1 MISKKF
7 EDISKEWLISKKTS
21 LKLLSYEKY
30 EKVLNKHLS
39 CFYDWKIEDITSND
53 VDQFFYDKENKDKL
67 SHSTLYTIR
76 HVLRSVFIYAQD
88 KYQIQTISIKNMKVD
103 EKRKSIQILTPE
115 EVGVFHQ
122 YLTENKDAVSLA
134 VLLSLY
140 TGMRTGEICALKKE
154 DIDLTYHVIH
164 ITKSVERIKTDND
177 VNSKLT
183 LLEPRNK
190 KSSRDIPIPHF
201 VREYLV
207 DYFDNY
213 PMDSQCF
220 ILSKNNNI
228 YDTRLIQKKLQELC
242 TLLNIKTDFN
252 TLRNTFISYC
262 LANNMNIKCL
272 CEMIGTMDFRNIYDL
287 CPNCSL
293 DKKKEEIDKIFV
305 NKN

>member
-1 MISKKF
+1 MLSKKF
-7 EDISKEWLISKKTS
+7 EDISKKWLMSKKTS

-30 EKVLNKHLS
+30 KKVLSKHLS
-39 CFYDWKIEDITSND
+39 YFYDWSIEDITSND
-53 VDQFFYDKENKDKL
+53 VEQFFYDKENKDKL
-67 SHSTLYTIR
+67 SNSTLYTIR

-88 KYQIQTISIKNMKVD
+88 KYYFQTISIKNIKVD
-103 EKRKSIQILTPE
+103 EKKSIQILTQE
-115 EVGVFHQ
+115 EMNIFHQ

-134 VLLSLY
+134 ILLSLY

-154 DIDLTYHVIH
+154 DIDLTYNVIH
-164 ITKSVERIKTDND
+164 ITKSVERIKTDSN

-190 KSSRDIPIPHF
+190 KSSRDIPISQF
-201 VREYLV
+201 AKEYLV
-207 DYFDNY
+207 DYFDSY
-213 PMDSQCF
+213 PMESQCF
-220 ILSKNNNI
+220 ILSKSNNI

-242 TLLNIKTDFN
+242 IRLNIKTDFN

-262 LANNMNIKCL
+262 LANNMNIKCI
-272 CEMIGTMDFRNIYDL
+272 CEIIGTMDFRNIYDL

-293 DKKKEEIDKIFV
+293 DKKKQEIDKIFV